1 MFEGRHEAIITQ
13 EQWDRVREVQRS
25 KQTPSVRRGRTL
37 ANPFANILVCEK
49 CGYAIKRN
57 TPSATQLKT
66 RTFRPWY
73 RCSTKGCECMI
84 SYCDVLE
91 SKIVEA
97 MRDWW
102 KNISLTITSE
112 PDEPSEAQ
120 RQLLVMKKQIQV
132 LQDQQNKICSLLEK
146 GIYTEEM
153 FIKRNTVLAD
163 EIRALRNSIEEVTKI
178 CELDRAKELFLPA
191 TLRVLDYYEDL
202 TAEEKNRLWKLLMK
216 KITYFR
222 DPTDPNKIEIR
233 LYPKLGR
240 FLDR

>member
-1 MFEGRHEAIITQ
+1 
-13 EQWDRVREVQRS
+13 
-25 KQTPSVRRGRTL
+25 
-37 ANPFANILVCEK
+37 
-49 CGYAIKRN
+49 
-57 TPSATQLKT
+57 
-66 RTFRPWY
+66 
-73 RCSTKGCECMI
+73 
-84 SYCDVLE
+84 
-91 SKIVEA
+91 
-97 MRDWW
+97 
-102 KNISLTITSE
+102 
-112 PDEPSEAQ
+112 
-120 RQLLVMKKQIQV
+120 
-132 LQDQQNKICSLLEK
+132 
-146 GIYTEEM
+146 M

-178 CELDRAKELFLPA
+178 CDNKSELDRAKELFLPA